1 MQPNQPQ
8 YSIDYLNQIAPEP
21 KKPGLSNKL
30 FFLVL
35 GGGLIVA
42 IIVFS
47 MMLHGGGSASTNT
60 RLETL
65 TARLATLQTI
75 SQTASSNIT
84 DNQLEATNSNLNL
97 ALTNAN
103 TAIVTP
109 LANNHIDAKN
119 LPKNILAQEDG
130 SQLTAKLADA
140 KLNAVYDRTYARE
153 MHLQVSTVLILMSE
167 IYNTTNS
174 KSLREFLTTTTTN
187 LTPIDKQLS
196 SFKDANS

>member
-8 YSIDYLNQIAPEP
+8 YSIDYLNQIAPEQSKRGP
-21 KKPGLSNKL
+21 SNKL

-35 GGGLIVA
+35 GGGLILA
-42 IIVFS
+42 IVVFV
-47 MMLHGGGSASTNT
+47 MMLGGGGTAPTT

-65 TARLATLQTI
+65 SARLTTLQSI
-75 SQTASSNIT
+75 SQTASANIT

-103 TAIVTP
+103 RAITTP
-109 LANNHIDAKN
+109 LANNHIDPNN
-119 LPKNILAQEDG
+119 LPKNIVTQENG
-130 SQLTAKLADA
+130 SQLTATLQDA

-167 IYNTTNS
+167 IYDGTNS
-174 KSLREFLTTTTTN
+174 KSLRQFLTTTTAD
-187 LTPIDKQLS
+187 LKPINDQLA